1 MIFRQVTNLPPTGTK
16 QKAPHKI
23 DFTVDDSDDVWD
35 TELEKQ
41 LTDEG
46 ISSNSIKLSPGQAI
60 ILPPDQYHCF
70 KKIFPTQDG
79 YGTPLVGVACDST
92 YIGST
97 AESFNNYYQSIKVW
111 YIICYQV
118 DLLSQ
123 LFRLFN
129 ERIIGQVIFTA
140 Y

>member
-1 MIFRQVTNLPPTGTK
+1 MILMQTIRFQDMIFRQVTKLPPTGTK

-35 TELEKQ
+35 TELERQ

-70 KKIFPTQDG
+70 KKIFQNQDG
-79 YGTPLVGVACDST
+79 QGTPLVGVACDCT

-97 AESFNNYYQSIKVW
+97 AESFNNYYQSIKV
-111 YIICYQV
+111 
-118 DLLSQ
+118 
-123 LFRLFN
+123 
-129 ERIIGQVIFTA
+129 
-140 Y
+140 